1 MNKQEAIEALN
12 NGEQLTHTIFT
23 KGEWIIKIGE
33 NIVDEEGYL
42 SRSDLFW
49 SDREEEC
56 WNEGWS
62 IVGNIKG
69 ANLINL

>member
-23 KGEWIIKIGE
+23 KEEWIIKIGE
-33 NIVDEEGYL
+33 NIVDEGGYL
-42 SRSDLFW
+42 CHSDLFW
-49 SDREEEC
+49 ADREEEY